1 MTVSTWA
8 APTGFAVNVSAPK
21 RAGWRI
27 GWRGRSW
34 TDADIR
40 GEHLAFVALMTGDD
54 SWRMLEVAEVHP
66 EAGPVRLMCLIA
78 ALVAVD
84 DAVSDEEQ
92 LAAIIRDVRATPVA
106 ELLGAL
112 SID

>member
-1 MTVSTWA
+1 
-8 APTGFAVNVSAPK
+8 
-21 RAGWRI
+21 
-27 GWRGRSW
+27 
-34 TDADIR
+34 
-40 GEHLAFVALMTGDD
+40 
-54 SWRMLEVAEVHP
+54 
-66 EAGPVRLMCLIA
+66 MCLIA